1 MNPAAPRAGQA
12 SHAGQPG
19 YARQRPA
26 LAKPKAWTPTPTTIP
41 RAGLAAAASTQY
53 PARTAP

>member
-1 MNPAAPRAGQA
+1 MNPAAPQ
-12 SHAGQPG
+12 AGQPG
-19 YARQRPA
+19 YARRGPA
-26 LAKPKAWTPTPTTIP
+26 LAKPRARTRAPATIP